1 MGLLAAHIAAV
12 DDCRDADS
20 SRKEATFIQTAAQG
34 GCTNS
39 ADREG
44 SCRKVG
50 VAACPSRPSPTSQR
64 PAQGFRLPLDP
75 TTACTDHATYEEK
88 LTLV

>member
-1 MGLLAAHIAAV
+1 MARLTCRCSRFLVESARQSQFFARRLSKAGKGGMGLLTARIAAV

-44 SCRKVG
+44 SC
-50 VAACPSRPSPTSQR
+50 P
-64 PAQGFRLPLDP
+64 QGADR
-75 TTACTDHATYEEK
+75 
-88 LTLV
+88 